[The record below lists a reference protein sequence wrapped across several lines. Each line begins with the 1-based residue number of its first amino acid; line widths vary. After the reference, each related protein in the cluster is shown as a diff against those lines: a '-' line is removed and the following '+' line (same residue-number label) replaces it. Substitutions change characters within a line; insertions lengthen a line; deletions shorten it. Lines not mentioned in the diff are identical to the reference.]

1 MPPRRSSYTALLDVA
16 KLNSRPEAG
25 DIANRIRWN
34 SMRCYHKG
42 RSVLKLNLKS
52 PDVLE
57 LATNTSTATSFI
69 D

>member
-1 MPPRRSSYTALLDVA
+1 MPPKRSFYTASMDVA

-34 SMRCYHKG
+34 RVRCYHKG
-42 RSVLKLNLKS
+42 RSVFKLNLNFS
-52 PDVLE
+52 DVLE